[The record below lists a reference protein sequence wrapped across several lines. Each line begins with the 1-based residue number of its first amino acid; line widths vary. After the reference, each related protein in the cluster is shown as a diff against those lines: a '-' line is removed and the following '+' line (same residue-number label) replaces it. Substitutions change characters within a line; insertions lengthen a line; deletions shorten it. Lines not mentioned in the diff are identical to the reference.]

1 VIVNH
6 SYIFLE
12 SEFIGLAWLE
22 EYCSCEW
29 MCWMVCGSAVLLW
42 MAVLWSINVRQKS
55 SQKTVILGDVVDRR
69 LLHDQNGVP
78 YNKCFYSSWHEKND
92 RWRQM

>member
-22 EYCSCEW
+22 ECCSCEW
-29 MCWMVCGSAVLLW
+29 MGWMVCGSAVLW
-42 MAVLWSINVRQKS
+42 VAVLWSINVRQKS
-55 SQKTVILGDVVDRR
+55 SQKTVILEDVVDRR
-69 LLHDQNGVP
+69 LLHDQYGVH
-78 YNKCFYSSWHEKND
+78 Y
-92 RWRQM
+92 